1 MGERGRAETPSDE
14 YYTLRKDA
22 ERILVTLAGR
32 IGDKV
37 VYMPF
42 DTPESEFVKA
52 CEDFGIP
59 YVHSW
64 NDYRNNLD
72 STLALLEVMKK

>member
-1 MGERGRAETPSDE
+1 MGKLQKAKDGITEVYQNKGYSMSERGHAAALSDE

-42 DTPESEFVKA
+42 DTP
-52 CEDFGIP
+52 P
-59 YVHSW
+59 
-64 NDYRNNLD
+64 
-72 STLALLEVMKK
+72 